1 MRALIVGAGIA
12 GLTVAGEL
20 ASRGHDVTLCERE
33 RAPPSDDH
41 IVDLCGAG
49 FDVAARLGLLPA
61 LERARHA
68 IARLVLLDGRGRAR
82 GEIDYRRVRDAA
94 FAGRQLH
101 VLRSELVALLLARL
115 PSVVQIRFGTSP
127 QEIEHDGHQVAVA
140 LSDRTREHYDVVVGA
155 DGVHSRVRQIV
166 VPRNAVRHVRLRCR
180 YAACVI
186 PARLPGTAE
195 RSLAWLTVANASAVF
210 YPIDRD
216 RTAAIVLY
224 RSDGSAR
231 APSVA
236 EIEARLRGHGRQ
248 ADALLD
254 ALAAS
259 DRLRVEDALEIHLDR
274 WTRGRVVLVGDACGA
289 ACPFGGRGASTAITG
304 AYLLGH
310 ELARGADIDRALASY
325 EPRVRPAV
333 DAQQRCGR
341 QRLAWL
347 LPRSGV
353 GAALRDRAASMLAR
367 SRFID
372 LFGSALAAAEGR
384 LGEALDG
391 VLGERSNP

>member
-1 MRALIVGAGIA
+1 MRALVVGAGIA

-33 RAPPSDDH
+33 LSPPSADH
-41 IVDLCGAG
+41 LVDLCGAG
-49 FDVAARLGLLPA
+49 FDVAERLGLLPA
-61 LERARHA
+61 LEQARHA

-101 VLRSELVALLLARL
+101 VLRSDLVAVLLARL
-115 PSVVQIRFGTSP
+115 PPAVEIRFGTSP
-127 QEIEHDGHQVAVA
+127 QEIEHDGQQVGVA

-166 VPRNAVRHVRLRCR
+166 VPRNAVRHVRLRCG

-186 PARLPGTAE
+186 PARLPGVAD
-195 RSLAWLTVANASAVF
+195 RSLAWLTVANATAVF
-210 YPIDRD
+210 HPMGRD
-216 RTAAIVLY
+216 RTAAIVLF
-224 RSDGSAR
+224 RSNGSAR
-231 APSVA
+231 ATCVA

-248 ADALLD
+248 ADALLET
-254 ALAAS
+254 LAAS
-259 DRLRVEDALEIHLDR
+259 ECVQVEDVLEIHLDR

-289 ACPFGGRGASTAITG
+289 VCPFGGRGASLAITG
-304 AYLLGH
+304 AYLLGR

-325 EPRVRPAV
+325 QPRVRPAV
-333 DAQQRCGR
+333 DAQQRCAR

-353 GAALRDRAASMLAR
+353 GAALRDRAASLLAR
-367 SRFID
+367 SRFVG
-372 LFGSALAAAEGR
+372 LFGGALASSGGP

-391 VLGERSNP
+391 VRGERSNP